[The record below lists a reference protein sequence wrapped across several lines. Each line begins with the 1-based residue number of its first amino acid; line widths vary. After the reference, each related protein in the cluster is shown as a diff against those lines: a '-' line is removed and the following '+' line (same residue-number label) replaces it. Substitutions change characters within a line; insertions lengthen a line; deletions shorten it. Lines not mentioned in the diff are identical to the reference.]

1 MVIEK
6 GMKRFKTSLFLKEM
20 QITTTPS
27 RAWWSMSII
36 SATQEVEIQRIMDQ
50 HRQKVSL
57 ILSQKINQPWWC
69 ILSS

>member
-36 SATQEVEIQRIMDQ
+36 SATQEVEIGG
-50 HRQKVSL
+50 S
-57 ILSQKINQPWWC
+57 
-69 ILSS
+69 